1 MWLAVR
7 VEAGT
12 TKSELGQLG
21 ERLGFEYRLSDEYQ
35 ALAIYFVHFP
45 EGVQTLCTWI
55 HAPNGDWD
63 WADVVDKGDY
73 SEHRV
78 DDRTIEKDW
87 SLLPTEAE
95 IDLFRR
101 YLAFKDEQAGS
112 VPDDELILQAAAEF
126 EVDEEDIEAAIDAW
140 ERWIAG

>member
-1 MWLAVR
+1 MTDIATRLYNHTFKLDPIIRSILDTDIYKLLMLQTIWKEFKDVPVTFSLINRNPSVR
-7 VEAGT
+7 IA
-12 TKSELGQLG
+12 
-21 ERLGFEYRLSDEYQ
+21 DE
-35 ALAIYFVHFP
+35 
-45 EGVQTLCTWI
+45 
-55 HAPNGDWD
+55 
-63 WADVVDKGDY
+63 VDKGDY